1 MIRKTIVEKAL
12 IRLLYSKLGKVVN
25 NWFRRRRNKKLLEE
39 LPFLRPLNWDGSV
52 DTSYDYTWTHLDNFP
67 RGWHKLIVK
76 YLREVKSVLV
86 RYGQLDKLIIVES
99 KEKWGE
105 ARIYYSGLDNADCY
119 DEIDEIF
126 NRMSA
131 ESGKTC
137 CVCGRKAEYQ
147 TLGWILPFCEK
158 CIKRTSGRNRK
169 IEN

>member
-1 MIRKTIVEKAL
+1 MIKPTIIEKILARLQYSTIGRKVEL
-12 IRLLYSKLGKVVN
+12 
-25 NWFRRRRNKKLLEE
+25 WFRRRRNKKLVEE
-39 LPFLRPLNWDGSV
+39 LPFLRPLNYDGSV
-52 DTSYDYTWTHLDNFP
+52 DTTYDYDWTQLDHFP
-67 RGWHKLIVK
+67 NGWRKLIIKHLKAVKEVLVK
-76 YLREVKSVLV
+76 Y
-86 RYGQLDKLIIVES
+86 GQMDKLIIVES

-137 CVCGRKAEYQ
+137 CVCGKKAEYQ
-147 TLGWILPFCEK
+147 TIGWILPFCGK
-158 CIKRTSGRNRK
+158 CIKRTTGRNRK